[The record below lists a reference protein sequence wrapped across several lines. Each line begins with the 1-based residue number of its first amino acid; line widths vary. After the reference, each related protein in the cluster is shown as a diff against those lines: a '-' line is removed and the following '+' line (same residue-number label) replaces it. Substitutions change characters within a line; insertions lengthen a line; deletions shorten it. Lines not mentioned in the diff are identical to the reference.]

1 MSIALMRLPQVRE
14 RLDVKSNATVRT
26 WCAKHGVE
34 ILTSNARARA
44 VRVAEL
50 ERALLAASRDCS
62 EVAEGRRHFRNAP
75 LGDFHEQPLLVRS
88 RRQFQM
94 MRL

>member
-34 ILTSNARARA
+34 ILTLNARARA

-50 ERALLAASRDCS
+50 ERALLAASK
-62 EVAEGRRHFRNAP
+62 ENIRRR
-75 LGDFHEQPLLVRS
+75 GDRGGG
-88 RRQFQM
+88 
-94 MRL
+94 